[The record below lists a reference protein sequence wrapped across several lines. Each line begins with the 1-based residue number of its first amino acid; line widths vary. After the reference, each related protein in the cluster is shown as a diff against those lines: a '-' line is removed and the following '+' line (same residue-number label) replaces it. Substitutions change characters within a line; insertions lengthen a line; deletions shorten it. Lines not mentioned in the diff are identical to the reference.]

1 MCDRSIC
8 IRLTQKENAPPTD
21 GVRGRG
27 VAFERSIADRFTREP
42 STPLRHRIGDRAQNI
57 RADQRRRSTE
67 VTPGHQ
73 DALKREVLNSTDFGI
88 HPCIGHPDAI
98 NREVLKYGTYLH
110 TSLIA

>member
-1 MCDRSIC
+1 MIGRS
-8 IRLTQKENAPPTD
+8 
-21 GVRGRG
+21 RGSAHSEGERASHGRGERSG